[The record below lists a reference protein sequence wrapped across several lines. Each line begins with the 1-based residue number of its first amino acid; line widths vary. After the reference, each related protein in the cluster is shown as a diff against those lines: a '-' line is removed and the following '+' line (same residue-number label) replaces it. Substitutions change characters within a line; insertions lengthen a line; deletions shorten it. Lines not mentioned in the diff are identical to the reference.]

1 MYLFGEVFMNKISRK
16 KGSLT
21 IEAACALPVLIFAVL
36 TIAYFIRIAYIHS
49 IIQHAL
55 DESAKEISSYSYLY
69 SVSKLQKLNEDAK
82 ELLAEGEATAVSRID
97 TMVETVNSVNDKIS
111 KLGDMSNDPSQF
123 NYEEIEGIY
132 KDGKAD
138 VEKLKGIYNEIKG
151 HPNGWKGG
159 IKKEVASLSALA
171 AHGLL
176 ESGSDELSE
185 IIVRIMMRKH
195 IATDIYDED
204 AVLKK
209 LRIINGYD
217 GLDFTGTTLFKDK
230 KTIKLMVSYTVKP
243 ITPLPII
250 PELRIEQRSIIVG
263 WLDGDGK
270 HSKRFQNKEEEAQE
284 EDNLWDLDALKR
296 GNEIIRRFGGNV
308 INRTGGAV
316 DIFDVDTRTATNM
329 RSIDVTLSS
338 YSDIKKLEKEIQSE
352 INLINEY
359 NGKVRVNHNGV
370 KTEFD
375 INTKLVRIII
385 PKGTKTA
392 EIANLEAKLN
402 SSNSGA
408 KLTIEEYIEKRANK
422 S

>member
-1 MYLFGEVFMNKISRK
+1 MNIITRK

-21 IEAACALPVLIFAVL
+21 IEAACALPVLIFVVL

-69 SVSKLQKLNEDAK
+69 SVSRLQKLNDNTK
-82 ELLAEGEATAVSRID
+82 DLLAEGEATAVSRID
-97 TMVETVNSVNDKIS
+97 TMVETVNSVNEKIS
-111 KLGDMSNDPSQF
+111 KLEDLSNDSNQI
-123 NYEEIEGIY
+123 NYEEIKGIY
-132 KDGKAD
+132 DNGKAD

-185 IIVRIMMRKH
+185 IILRIMMRKH

-204 AVLKK
+204 IALRK
-209 LRIINGYD
+209 LNIRDGYD

-230 KTIKLMVSYTVKP
+230 KTIKLVVSYTIEP

-250 PELRIEQRSIIVG
+250 PELRIEQRAIIVG

-270 HSKRFQNKEEEAQE
+270 HSKRVQNNKEEAEE
-284 EDNLWDLDALKR
+284 EDNLWDLGALQR

-316 DIFDVDTRTATNM
+316 DIFDIDTGTATNM

-338 YSDIKKLEKEIQSE
+338 YSDINKLEKEIQSE
-352 INLINEY
+352 INITNEY
-359 NGKVRVNHNGV
+359 KGKVKVNHNGI

-375 INTKLVRIII
+375 IKNKIVRIII

-392 EIANLEAKLN
+392 EIVDLEAKLN
-402 SSNSGA
+402 SSNSGV
-408 KLTIEEYIEKRANK
+408 KLTIEEYIEKRVK
-422 S
+422 ES

>member
-1 MYLFGEVFMNKISRK
+1 MNIITRK

-21 IEAACALPVLIFAVL
+21 IEAACALPVLIFVVL

-69 SVSKLQKLNEDAK
+69 SVSRLQKLNDNTK
-82 ELLAEGEATAVSRID
+82 DLLAEGEATAVSRID
-97 TMVETVNSVNDKIS
+97 TMVETVNSVNEKIS
-111 KLGDMSNDPSQF
+111 KLGDLSNDSNQI
-123 NYEEIEGIY
+123 NYEEIKGIY
-132 KDGKAD
+132 DNGKAD

-185 IIVRIMMRKH
+185 IILRIMMRKH

-204 AVLKK
+204 IALRK
-209 LRIINGYD
+209 LNIRDGYD

-230 KTIKLMVSYTVKP
+230 KTIKLVVSYTIEP

-250 PELRIEQRSIIVG
+250 PELRIEQRAIIVG

-270 HSKRFQNKEEEAQE
+270 HSKRVQNNKEEAEE
-284 EDNLWDLDALKR
+284 EDNLWDLGALQR

-316 DIFDVDTRTATNM
+316 DIFDIDTGTATNM

-338 YSDIKKLEKEIQSE
+338 YSDINKLEKEIQSE
-352 INLINEY
+352 INITNEY
-359 NGKVRVNHNGV
+359 KGKVKVNHNGI

-375 INTKLVRIII
+375 IKNKIVRIII

-392 EIANLEAKLN
+392 EIVDLEAKLN
-402 SSNSGA
+402 SSNSGV
-408 KLTIEEYIEKRANK
+408 KLTIEEYIEKRVK
-422 S
+422 ES